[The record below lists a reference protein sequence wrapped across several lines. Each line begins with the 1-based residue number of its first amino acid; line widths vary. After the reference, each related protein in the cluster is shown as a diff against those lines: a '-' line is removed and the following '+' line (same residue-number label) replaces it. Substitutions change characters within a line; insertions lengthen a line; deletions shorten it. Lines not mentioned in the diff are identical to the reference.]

1 MDESGIGKTTVSLS
15 EEPRKWAEQTLK
27 ELGSGLYE
35 REDAVSATLLAV
47 MSGQSVFLYGP
58 PGTAK
63 SLIARRISCIF
74 RGAGYFEY
82 LMQKFS
88 TPEDVFGP
96 VSISELKN
104 DRYVRNTEHYL
115 PSADIAFLDEIWK
128 SSPAILNT
136 LLTIIN
142 ERKFKNGSQLI
153 DVPLKAVIAASNE
166 IPAPGSGLDAL
177 YDRFISRI
185 KVDPVSDDGSFLS
198 VISDNSVSG
207 SVEVSSP
214 ITSGEWAEFI
224 SRINSVQL
232 SEDTAELIL
241 GIRADIKELSA
252 SDDASPIYVS
262 DRRWQKA
269 VFLVKTAALL
279 SGRTEAQPVD
289 VLALKDCL
297 WSLPDDRLR
306 IHSIVTSRLEQF
318 YESEIK
324 DFRDWQ
330 VQFAKIDK
338 EVRDLFRRSKASS
351 AEPVVV
357 NEVACYEMEAA
368 IGPNGMS
375 VRVYVPFGPKRVGG
389 IYNAYSADGTRDG
402 SFGVSYMF
410 QVTESNDDFAT
421 IKFLRYS
428 DREYKVPIT
437 FGGTGGVSS
446 GVRGTYER
454 SVANM
459 RSDLTRLAVIL
470 RESLDSSAS
479 ELNGPFVQTADR
491 KRFASFIHDLSSELD
506 GGLDSCDS
514 LLKYMGEHDA

>member
-1 MDESGIGKTTVSLS
+1 MDESGTGKLFS
-15 EEPRKWAEQTLK
+15 EARKWAETTLK
-27 ELGSGLYE
+27 ELGRGLYE
-35 REDAVSATLLAV
+35 REDAISATLLAV

-74 RGAGYFEY
+74 RDAGYFEY

-104 DRYVRNTEHYL
+104 DRYVRNTDHYL
-115 PSADIAFLDEIWK
+115 PAADIAFLDEIWK

-142 ERKFKNGSQLI
+142 ERKFKNGSQLL

-185 KVDPVSDDGSFLS
+185 KVDPVTDDGSFLS
-198 VISDNSVSG
+198 VISDNSVTG
-207 SVEVSSP
+207 SSDISSP
-214 ITSGEWAEFI
+214 ITSEEWACFI
-224 SRINSVQL
+224 SKINDVQIT
-232 SEDTAELIL
+232 EAAAEMIL
-241 GIRADIKELSA
+241 GIRADLKEISV
-252 SDDASPIYVS
+252 SDEVSPIYVS

-269 VFLVKTAALL
+269 VFLAKTAALL
-279 SGRTEAQPVD
+279 SGRTEVQPVD
-289 VLALKDCL
+289 ILALKDCL

-306 IHSIVTSRLEQF
+306 VHSVVTSRLEQYF
-318 YESEIK
+318 EAIMK

-330 VQFAKIDK
+330 SKFAKIDK
-338 EVRDLFRRSKASS
+338 EVRDLFRKSRISS
-351 AEPVVV
+351 AAPVVV

-368 IGPNGMS
+368 IGPNGMN

-389 IYNAYSADGTRDG
+389 IYNAYSADGSRDG
-402 SFGVSYMF
+402 GFGVSYMF
-410 QVTESNDDFAT
+410 QVMESDDDYAT

-428 DREYKVPIT
+428 DRQYKVPVS
-437 FGGTGGVSS
+437 FGGTGAVSS
-446 GVRGTYER
+446 GVRDTYQR
-454 SVANM
+454 SVDNLK
-459 RSDLTRLAVIL
+459 SDLTRLSVIL
-470 RESLDSSAS
+470 RDSLSSAS
-479 ELNGPFVQTADR
+479 DEVGGPFVQTADR
-491 KRFASFIHDLSSELD
+491 KRFTAFIGDLSSELD
-506 GGLDSCDS
+506 GGLESCDS

>member
-1 MDESGIGKTTVSLS
+1 MDGNGTGKLFS
-15 EEPRKWAEQTLK
+15 EPRKWAEDTLR
-27 ELGSGLYE
+27 ELNAGLYE

-74 RGAGYFEY
+74 RDAGYFEY

-104 DRYVRNTEHYL
+104 DRYVRNTENYL
-115 PSADIAFLDEIWK
+115 PEADIAFLDEIWK

-142 ERKFKNGSQLI
+142 ERKFKNGSQLT

-185 KVDPVSDDGSFLS
+185 KVDPVTDDSSFLS
-198 VISDNSVSG
+198 VISDNSVTG
-207 SVEVSSP
+207 SADISEP
-214 ITSGEWAEFI
+214 ITSQEWSEFI

-232 SEDTAELIL
+232 SEAAAELIL
-241 GIRADIKELSA
+241 GIRSDIKELSA
-252 SDDASPIYVS
+252 SDDAAPIYVS

-279 SGRTEAQPVD
+279 SGREEAAPVD
-289 VLALKDCL
+289 ALILKDCL
-297 WSLPDDRLR
+297 WALPDDRLR
-306 IHSIVTSRLEQF
+306 IHSIVTSRLEQY
-318 YESEIK
+318 YESVMK
-324 DFRDWQ
+324 DYRDWQ
-330 VQFAKIDK
+330 TQFAKVDK
-338 EVRDLFRRSKASS
+338 EVRDLFRNSRASS
-351 AEPVVV
+351 AAPVVV

-368 IGPNGMS
+368 IGPNGMN

-389 IYNAYSADGTRDG
+389 IYNAYSAEGTHDG

-410 QVTESNDDFAT
+410 QVMESNDDFAT

-428 DREYKVPIT
+428 DRQYQVPLR
-437 FGGTGGVSS
+437 FGGSGTVSS
-446 GVRGTYER
+446 GVRDTYLR
-454 SVANM
+454 SVNNL
-459 RSDLTRLAVIL
+459 RSDLSRLAVIIRDAL
-470 RESLDSSAS
+470 GSA
-479 ELNGPFVQTADR
+479 ETDLGGPFVQTSDR
-491 KRFASFIHDLSSELD
+491 NRFSGFLGDLSSELD
-506 GGLDSCDS
+506 SGLASCDA
-514 LLKYMGEHDA
+514 LLGYMGEHDA

>member
-1 MDESGIGKTTVSLS
+1 MDDSGTVKLFS
-15 EEPRKWAEQTLK
+15 EPRRWAETTLK
-27 ELGSGLYE
+27 ELNRGLYE
-35 REDAVSATLLAV
+35 REDAVAATLLAV

-74 RGAGYFEY
+74 RDAGYFEY

-104 DRYVRNTEHYL
+104 DRYVRNTENYL
-115 PSADIAFLDEIWK
+115 PEADIAFLDEIWK

-142 ERKFKNGSQLI
+142 ERRFKNGSQLI

-198 VISDNSVSG
+198 VISDNSVTG
-207 SVEVSSP
+207 SAEISNP
-214 ITSGEWAEFI
+214 ITSQEWTEFI

-232 SEDTAELIL
+232 SESLAELIL
-241 GIRADIKELSA
+241 GIRSHIRELSA

-279 SGRTEAQPVD
+279 SGRTEAQPID
-289 VLALKDCL
+289 ILALKDCL

-306 IHSIVTSRLEQF
+306 IHSLVASGLEQH
-318 YESEIK
+318 YESVMK
-324 DFRDWQ
+324 DFREWQ
-330 VQFAKIDK
+330 TRFSKVDK
-338 EVRDLFRRSKASS
+338 EVRDLFKNSRASS

-357 NEVACYEMEAA
+357 NEIACYEMEAA
-368 IGPNGMS
+368 IGPNGMN
-375 VRVYVPFGPKRVGG
+375 VRVYVPFGPKRAGG
-389 IYNAYSADGTRDG
+389 IYNAYSADGTHDG

-410 QVTESNDDFAT
+410 QVVDSNDDSAT

-428 DREYKVPIT
+428 DKQYRIPLR
-437 FGGTGGVSS
+437 FGGSGGVDS
-446 GVRGTYER
+446 GVRDTYLR
-454 SVANM
+454 SVRNM
-459 RSDLTRLAVIL
+459 RSDLSRLAVIIRDSL
-470 RESLDSSAS
+470 ESAGS
-479 ELNGPFVQTADR
+479 ELEGPFVQIADR
-491 KRFASFIHDLSSELD
+491 KRFSAFLGDLSSELD
-506 GGLDSCDS
+506 GGLASCDS
-514 LLKYMGEHDA
+514 LLEYMGAHDA